1 MSYLPSSTMGVINNV
16 DGVLLRSPT
25 RKMLQTDRGRTLLQT
40 RHLLCAFYFYD
51 RQISDLLWLYATQQS
66 LHFTDMPTYRYT
78 CRYCNAINVSGSGL
92 SAI

>member
-51 RQISDLLWLYATQQS
+51 RQISDLLWLYTRRSKACI
-66 LHFTDMPTYRYT
+66 YRYA
-78 CRYCNAINVSGSGL
+78 YVGL
-92 SAI
+92 QIYM